1 VGPCLRRGSAPGGPR
16 VVGGAA
22 VLVWGRSAPRVEEG
36 RAVSERR
43 AVLRAPCGLLRALL
57 GLSSWHRLNGCGE
70 GVGAEGAPTAPRGW
84 VQG

>member
-1 VGPCLRRGSAPGGPR
+1 MEPCLRRGSAPGGPR

-22 VLVWGRSAPRVEEG
+22 VLVWGRLTPRVEEG
-36 RAVSERR
+36 RAVSQRR

-57 GLSSWHRLNGCGE
+57 GLSAGRRFDGCGE
-70 GVGAEGAPTAPRGW
+70 GVGGEGPPTAPRGW